1 MSSTI
6 DPRGWRGKGRKSE
19 DAGVTTW
26 SRPPVVHVSPLGHNG
41 RVSER
46 EHVDGPLIDMA
57 AVEPKRFQVLALEGG
72 GLKGI
77 FAAAALAEFEAD
89 FGTKIVNHF
98 DLITGTSTG
107 GLIALGLASGHSP
120 EQIVQFYLDKG
131 RKIFPTSAV
140 KRLRRLRRPYDP
152 APLRGALETM
162 FGSLTLADSDVR
174 LAIPSFDQ
182 TSNDVYLFRT
192 PHHVNLRRD
201 HRELLVD
208 VGLAT
213 SAAPT
218 FLPAHQH
225 RGLRLIDGGVWAN
238 NPTMVGM
245 VEALAVCNA
254 PSAAIHILTIGT
266 TTEVVHRPDRL
277 DNGSPLWWIRAVVD
291 VAFRGQ
297 ALAASNHA
305 RLTLGEERVHRVDV
319 QLPPGLHALD
329 RVDAGNLMGHAR
341 AVSRKATPA
350 LAYLFDHDASLYDKA
365 NL

>member
-1 MSSTI
+1 MSHGSGKLDLVST
-6 DPRGWRGKGRKSE
+6 
-19 DAGVTTW
+19 
-26 SRPPVVHVSPLGHNG
+26 
-41 RVSER
+41 R
-46 EHVDGPLIDMA
+46 EHVEGPGGA
-57 AVEPKRFQVLALEGG
+57 VAEVEPKRFQVLALEGG

-89 FGTKIVNHF
+89 FGTKIVDHF

-107 GLIALGLASGHSP
+107 GLIALGLAAGLSP
-120 EQIVQFYLDKG
+120 EQIVQFYLEDG
-131 RKIFPTSAV
+131 RKIFPTSGI

-174 LAIPSFDQ
+174 LVIPSFDQ

-192 PHHVNLRRD
+192 PHHVKLRRD
-201 HRELLVD
+201 QRELLVD

-245 VEALAVCNA
+245 VEALATCDA
-254 PSAAIHILTIGT
+254 PAAAVHILTIGT
-266 TTEVVHRPDRL
+266 TTEVVHRSDRL
-277 DNGSPLWWIRAVVD
+277 DNGSPMWWMKTIVD

-305 RLTLGEERVHRVDV
+305 KLIVGRDRVHRLDV
-319 QLPPGLHALD
+319 QLPRGLHALD
-329 RVDAGNLMGHAR
+329 RVDARNLVGHAG
-341 AVSRKATPA
+341 AVSRKAAPA
-350 LAYLFDHDASLYDKA
+350 LAYFFDHDAVPYDKA
-365 NL
+365 TP